1 MSLSIEALLSP
12 ADYQARQGA
21 GFRGEVCVV
30 FDVLRATS
38 VMVTGVANGAAGF
51 IPVAEISE
59 AVALRERQP
68 GALLA
73 GEREGLKITAGQS
86 GGVDFDLGNSPRE
99 FTAARITGRT
109 IITTTTNG
117 TRALRACDS
126 AEMVI
131 AGSFLNLTVTAQWL
145 TARNVE
151 RLTMICAGTA
161 EFTALEDILCAGAL
175 CDVIA
180 KQQEGVQLTDSAEV
194 ARDVYQ
200 AAAPDLMA
208 AVRRARNGRRLFLNP
223 ELRDDVAFCLQRDL
237 FTVVAGR
244 GRNGRIEKLVA

>member
-1 MSLSIEALLSP
+1 MSLNIEALLSP

-21 GFRGEVCVV
+21 GFQGEVCVV

-99 FTAARITGRT
+99 FTAARIAGRT

-117 TRALRACDS
+117 TRALRASDS
-126 AEMVI
+126 AAMVVL
-131 AGSFLNLTVTAQWL
+131 GSFLNLAVTAQWL
-145 TARNVE
+145 IARNVE
-151 RLTMICAGTA
+151 RLTLVCAGTA
-161 EFTALEDILCAGAL
+161 EFTALEDVLGAGAL

-180 KQQEGVQLTDSAEV
+180 NQQEGVELTDSAKV
-194 ARDVYQ
+194 ARGVYQ

-208 AVRRARNGRRLFLNP
+208 AVRRARNGRRLLLNP
-223 ELRDDVAFCLQRDL
+223 ELRDDVEFCLRRDV
-237 FTVVAGR
+237 FAVVAGR
-244 GRNGRIEKLVA
+244 GRDGRVEKLSA